1 MSVPA
6 WLRRAALAV
15 LGLALLAGAWT
26 LLVAP
31 IPGLRL
37 LKPARPRNLLIVSLD
52 TVRADRLG
60 SYHYKLAQTPRLD
73 ALAASG
79 LRFEQASTVVPL
91 TLPAHSSLMTGTF
104 PAWHGV
110 RDNGG
115 FYLDD
120 DQLTLAEILRDRGL
134 PHRRLRRRVRARS
147 PLGDLAGIRPL
158 LRRFRSRQV
167 TPTRRRWT

>member
-1 MSVPA
+1 MSVRA
-6 WLRRAALAV
+6 WLRRAGLAL
-15 LGLALLAGAWT
+15 LGLALLAVAWT
-26 LLVAP
+26 LLGGP

-37 LKPARPRNLLIVSLD
+37 LKPARPRNLLIVSLY

-60 SYHYKLAQTPRLD
+60 SYLYKLAQTPRLD

-120 DQLTLAEILRDRGL
+120 DQLTLAELLRDRGFRTGGFVGAFVL
-134 PHRRLRRRVRARS
+134 DPPPAIMARCWAS
-147 PLGDLAGIRPL
+147 TA
-158 LRRFRSRQV
+158 S
-167 TPTRRRWT
+167 

>member
-6 WLRRAALAV
+6 WLRRA
-15 LGLALLAGAWT
+15 GLALLGLTLMAAVWT
-26 LLVAP
+26 LLVGP
-31 IPGLRL
+31 NPGLRL
-37 LKPARPRNLLIVSLD
+37 LKPERPRNLVIVSLD

-79 LRFEQASTVVPL
+79 LRFEQASTVAPL

-115 FYLDD
+115 FYLDEAKAKGRKRAYNM
-120 DQLTLAEILRDRGL
+120 TPERRTEKATRGK
-134 PHRRLRRRVRARS
+134 
-147 PLGDLAGIRPL
+147 PL
-158 LRRFRSRQV
+158 
-167 TPTRRRWT
+167 